1 MKTNNND
8 NTQNINQKLLE
19 ALKDD
24 IAAHEFS
31 EEQANTMQ
39 LIGQSFKGTFRL
51 TFIVVVMIQ
60 LIFAGLAVY
69 CAYHLVNEL
78 DIGLKINWL
87 AGTLST
93 VVAFAI
99 ARLWLFMELNRLSV
113 IREIKRVELQVSFLS
128 QPSQN

>member
-1 MKTNNND
+1 MKND
-8 NTQNINQKLLE
+8 AKNINQKILE

-24 IAAHEFS
+24 TTAHEFS
-31 EEQANTMQ
+31 EEQANALQ

-51 TFIVVVMIQ
+51 TFVVIVTIQ
-60 LIFAGLAVY
+60 LIFAGLAIY

-99 ARLWLFMELNRLSV
+99 ARIWFFMELNRLSV
-113 IREIKRVELQVSFLS
+113 IREVKRVELQISLLAES
-128 QPSQN
+128 YQE

>member
-1 MKTNNND
+1 MK
-8 NTQNINQKLLE
+8 NINQKILE

-24 IAAHEFS
+24 DAAHEFS
-31 EEQANTMQ
+31 EEQANSLQ

-51 TFIVVVMIQ
+51 SFAVVVSLQ
-60 LIFAGLAVY
+60 LIFAGLAIY

-78 DIGLKINWL
+78 DVGLKINWL

-99 ARLWLFMELNRLSV
+99 ARIWFFMELNRLSV
-113 IREIKRVELQVSFLS
+113 IREVKRVELQISLLAES
-128 QPSQN
+128 YQE

>member
-1 MKTNNND
+1 MK
-8 NTQNINQKLLE
+8 NINQKILE
-19 ALKDD
+19 AIKDD
-24 IAAHEFS
+24 TAGQEFS
-31 EEQANTMQ
+31 EEQANALQ

-51 TFIVVVMIQ
+51 TFVVIVTIQ
-60 LIFAGLAVY
+60 LIFAGLAIY

-99 ARLWLFMELNRLSV
+99 ARLWFFMELNRLSL
-113 IREIKRVELQVSFLS
+113 IREIKRVELQVSLLA
-128 QPSQN
+128 QTYQK

>member
-1 MKTNNND
+1 MK
-8 NTQNINQKLLE
+8 NINQKILE
-19 ALKDD
+19 ALQDD
-24 IAAHEFS
+24 KAAHEFS
-31 EEQANTMQ
+31 EEQANALQ

-51 TFIVVVMIQ
+51 TFVVVVSLQ
-60 LIFAGLAVY
+60 LMFAGLAIY

-99 ARLWLFMELNRLSV
+99 ARIWFFMELNRLSV
-113 IREIKRVELQVSFLS
+113 IREVKRVELQISLLAES
-128 QPSQN
+128 YQK

>member
-1 MKTNNND
+1 MK
-8 NTQNINQKLLE
+8 NINQKILE

-24 IAAHEFS
+24 KAAHEFS
-31 EEQANTMQ
+31 EEQANALQ

-51 TFIVVVMIQ
+51 TFAVVVTLQ
-60 LIFAGLAVY
+60 LIFAGLAIY
-69 CAYHLVNEL
+69 CAYNLVNEM

-99 ARLWLFMELNRLSV
+99 ARLWFFMELSRLSV
-113 IREIKRVELQVSFLS
+113 IREIKRVELQVSLLAETY
-128 QPSQN
+128 QN

>member
-1 MKTNNND
+1 MKKD
-8 NTQNINQKLLE
+8 FKNINQKILE
-19 ALKDD
+19 VLKNDK
-24 IAAHEFS
+24 AAHEFA
-31 EEQANTMQ
+31 EEQANALQ

-51 TFIVVVMIQ
+51 TFVVIVTLQ
-60 LIFAGLAVY
+60 LIFAGLAIY

-99 ARLWLFMELNRLSV
+99 ARIWFFMELNRLSL
-113 IREIKRVELQVSFLS
+113 IREIKRVELQVSLLTETY
-128 QPSQN
+128 QK

>member
-1 MKTNNND
+1 MKND
-8 NTQNINQKLLE
+8 AKNINQKILE

-24 IAAHEFS
+24 TTAHEFS
-31 EEQANTMQ
+31 EEQANALQ

-51 TFIVVVMIQ
+51 TFVVIVTIQ
-60 LIFAGLAVY
+60 LIFAGLAIY

-99 ARLWLFMELNRLSV
+99 ARIWFFMELNRLSV
-113 IREIKRVELQVSFLS
+113 IREIKRVELQVSLLAETY
-128 QPSQN
+128 QK

>member
-1 MKTNNND
+1 MK
-8 NTQNINQKLLE
+8 NINQKILE

-24 IAAHEFS
+24 TAAHEFS
-31 EEQANTMQ
+31 EEQANALQ
-39 LIGQSFKGTFRL
+39 LIGQSFKATFRL
-51 TFIVVVMIQ
+51 TFVVIVTMQ

-69 CAYHLVNEL
+69 CAYQMVNEL

-99 ARLWLFMELNRLSV
+99 ARLWFFMELNRLSV
-113 IREIKRVELQVSFLS
+113 IREIKRVELQVSLLAETY
-128 QPSQN
+128 QK

>member
-1 MKTNNND
+1 MK
-8 NTQNINQKLLE
+8 NINQKILE
-19 ALKDD
+19 ALQDD
-24 IAAHEFS
+24 KAAYEFS
-31 EEQANTMQ
+31 EEQANALQ

-51 TFIVVVMIQ
+51 TFVVVVSLQ
-60 LIFAGLAVY
+60 LIFAGLAIY

-99 ARLWLFMELNRLSV
+99 ARIWFFMELNRLSV
-113 IREIKRVELQVSFLS
+113 IREVKRVELQISLLAES
-128 QPSQN
+128 YQK

>member
-1 MKTNNND
+1 MK
-8 NTQNINQKLLE
+8 NINQKILE

-24 IAAHEFS
+24 TAAHEFS
-31 EEQANTMQ
+31 EEQANALQ
-39 LIGQSFKGTFRL
+39 LIGQSFKGTFRF
-51 TFIVVVMIQ
+51 TFVVIVMIQ

-69 CAYHLVNEL
+69 CAYHLVNES

-99 ARLWLFMELNRLSV
+99 ARIWFFMELTRLSV
-113 IREIKRVELQVSFLS
+113 IREIKRVELQVSLLAES
-128 QPSQN
+128 YQK

>member
-1 MKTNNND
+1 MK
-8 NTQNINQKLLE
+8 NINQKILE

-24 IAAHEFS
+24 EAAHEFS
-31 EEQANTMQ
+31 EEQANSLQ

-51 TFIVVVMIQ
+51 SFAVVVSLQ
-60 LIFAGLAVY
+60 LIFAGLAIY

-78 DIGLKINWL
+78 DVGLKINWL

-99 ARLWLFMELNRLSV
+99 ARIWFFMELNRLSV
-113 IREIKRVELQVSFLS
+113 IREVKRVELQVSLLAES
-128 QPSQN
+128 YQE